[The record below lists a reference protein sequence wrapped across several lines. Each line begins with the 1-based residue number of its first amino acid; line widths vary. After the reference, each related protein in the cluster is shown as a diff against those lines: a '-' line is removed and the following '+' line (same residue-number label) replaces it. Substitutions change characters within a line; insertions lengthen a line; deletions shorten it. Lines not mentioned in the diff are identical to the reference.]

1 MKQRWSFLLL
11 LLFMLSTAYAQ
22 SVVTIPV
29 LQYPPLSVI
38 AENVTVELPTE
49 GLTIGSD
56 VSVSGGDG
64 SYTYEWTDG
73 NGTVIGTASTLKI
86 NSAGEYFLKVT
97 DGAGCSV
104 STKFNATAT
113 NGISAIET
121 PFKITLQGNIL
132 HLQSSIPITEVRLLN
147 LSGMLVK
154 QYQPDN
160 NSTSFSCTLPQQH
173 GIYIIAVVVKGEK
186 AIVKRITL

>member
-1 MKQRWSFLLL
+1 
-11 LLFMLSTAYAQ
+11 MLSTAYAQ

-49 GLTIGSD
+49 GLTIGSN

-64 SYTYEWTDG
+64 TYTYEWTDG
-73 NGTVIGTASTLKI
+73 NGTVIGTTSTLKI
-86 NSAGEYFLKVT
+86 SSAGEYFLKVT

-104 STKFNATAT
+104 STKFTATST
-113 NGISAIET
+113 NGISAIEAG
-121 PFKITLQGNIL
+121 FKMTIL
-132 HLQSSIPITEVRLLN
+132 SDMLHIESSIPVTEVRLLN
-147 LSGMLVK
+147 VSGMLVK
-154 QYQPDN
+154 QYRPIK
-160 NSTSFSCTLPQQH
+160 NSTSFDCRLPQQH
-173 GIYIIAVVVKGEK
+173 GIYIIAVVVNGEK